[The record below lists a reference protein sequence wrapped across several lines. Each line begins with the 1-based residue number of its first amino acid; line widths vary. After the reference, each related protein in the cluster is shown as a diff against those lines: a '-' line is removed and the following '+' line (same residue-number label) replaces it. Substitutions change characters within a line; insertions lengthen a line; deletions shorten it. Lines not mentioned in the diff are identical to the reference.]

1 MKNKNQQTQRP
12 RLAVSLLA
20 CLVSLVAGAQQTGTP
35 GREAAGNP
43 SPPALSPGV
52 VLKVGDTQITKSD
65 IESLVPMRPSGAG
78 HGLSADAR
86 GRMAE
91 QIVRMIVLS
100 AQAENDHLDQ
110 SPDLRFKLEIQRI
123 RTLAQ
128 AELDKV
134 RSQIQVTPDETR
146 QYYADHPLEF
156 DTVQVR
162 EFLVRKRPSGGDA
175 SSSGLSAEEAEAA
188 AESIR
193 KQLASG
199 DSADKIAEGFSGPD
213 VLLIDRHPR
222 TLRRDEMIPALQ
234 KAVFEAKD
242 KDEAVPEA
250 VDTPDAVIVV
260 AVLSRQHNDEKK
272 AAPGIETKLR
282 QLKLDAQIEEM
293 KKKAG
298 VWMDDSYFRDNAA
311 GGPGSTAQQPA
322 SDRKQEDRGIAKK
335 KVPSSKSAE

>member
-1 MKNKNQQTQRP
+1 MKNRNQQTWGL
-12 RLAVSLLA
+12 RLAVSVLA

-35 GREAAGNP
+35 GAEAAGNP
-43 SPPALSPGV
+43 SSSASSPGV

-65 IESLVPMRPSGAG
+65 IESMVPMRPSGGG

-86 GRMAE
+86 RRMAE

-100 AQAENDHLDQ
+100 EQAENDHLDQ

-134 RSQIQVTPDETR
+134 RSQIQITPDETR
-146 QYYADHPLEF
+146 QYYADHPSEF

-162 EFLVRKRPSGGDA
+162 EFLVRKRPTGGDA
-175 SSSGLSAEEAEAA
+175 APSGLSAEEAKTAA
-188 AESIR
+188 DSIR
-193 KQLASG
+193 KKLASG
-199 DSADKIAEGFSGPD
+199 DSPDNIAEGFSGPD
-213 VLLIDRHPR
+213 VLLIDRKPR

-242 KDEAVPEA
+242 GAVPEA

-272 AAPGIETKLR
+272 AAPGIEPKLR
-282 QLKLDAQIEEM
+282 QLKLDAQIEDM

-298 VWMDDSYFRDNAA
+298 VWMDDRYFKDDA
-311 GGPGSTAQQPA
+311 GGGPVSTAQQPA
-322 SDRKQEDRGIAKK
+322 SDAK
-335 KVPSSKSAE
+335 

>member
-1 MKNKNQQTQRP
+1 MKNKNQQTRGLRP
-12 RLAVSLLA
+12 TVSLLA
-20 CLVSLVAGAQQTGTP
+20 CLVGLAAGAQQPARP
-35 GREAAGNP
+35 GAEAASNP
-43 SPPALSPGV
+43 SSPALSPGV
-52 VLKVGDTQITKSD
+52 VLKVGETQITKSD
-65 IESLVPMRPSGAG
+65 IESLVPMQPSGG
-78 HGLSADAR
+78 RHGLSADAR

-100 AQAENDHLDQ
+100 EQAANDHLDA
-110 SPDLRFKLEIQRI
+110 SPDLRFKLEMQRI

-134 RSQIQVTPDETR
+134 RSEIQVTSDEIH
-146 QYYADHPLEF
+146 QYYADHPVEF

-162 EFLVRKRPSGGDA
+162 EFLVRKRPSDEDA
-175 SSSGLSAEEAEAA
+175 ASSGLSAEQAQAR

-193 KQLASG
+193 KELASG

-213 VLLIDRHPR
+213 VLLIDRKPR

-242 KDEAVPEA
+242 AAVPEA

-260 AVLSRQHNDEKK
+260 DVLSRQHNEEKQ
-272 AAPGIETKLR
+272 AAHEIETKIR
-282 QLKLDAQIEEM
+282 QLKLDAHIEDM
-293 KKKAG
+293 KKKVA
-298 VWMDDSYFRDNAA
+298 VWMDDSYFKDDA
-311 GGPGSTAQQPA
+311 GSRPVSTTQQPA
-322 SDRKQEDRGIAKK
+322 SDAKHEDRGIAKK